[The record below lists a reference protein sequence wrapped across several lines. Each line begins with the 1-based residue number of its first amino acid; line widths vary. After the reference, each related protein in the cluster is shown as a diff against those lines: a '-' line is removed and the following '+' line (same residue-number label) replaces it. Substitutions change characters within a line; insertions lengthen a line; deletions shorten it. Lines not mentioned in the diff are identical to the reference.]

1 MNDKHIVFNPYLIA
15 FIMTV
20 NRAFIVGPDGPIV
33 FFFVLSLTVVSSDY
47 KTSAKVQYS

>member
-33 FFFVLSLTVVSSDY
+33 FFYLISIRCIV
-47 KTSAKVQYS
+47 